1 VGSEIIIIIHC
12 DGRLLARDE
21 GMTYSMPLEVYLQS
35 AIVRGILGTSQDRLS
50 NYFILRE
57 GEEVF
62 SLREATLE
70 SLDRK
75 AHAVSPDEYVIYMQE
90 VFLIA
95 DLSPQFRS
103 DRTGLDHLYMRKEA
117 SKALLGVGPF
127 WLRGNIHLV
136 PGSALHDLLIAK
148 TRFIPV
154 TDATLVNRQDVGPRT
169 YLVNRTKIGFITAGA
184 DGLEEL

>member
-1 VGSEIIIIIHC
+1 MMT
-12 DGRLLARDE
+12 LDE

-35 AIVRGILGTSQDRLS
+35 AVVRGILMTNQDRPS

-57 GEEVF
+57 GDEVF
-62 SLREATLE
+62 SLKEATLE
-70 SLDRK
+70 GPNRK
-75 AHAVSPDEYVIYMQE
+75 PVAMSSDEYLIYMQE

-95 DLSPQFRS
+95 DLSPQLAS
-103 DRTGLDHLYMRKEA
+103 KRTGFEQLYVKKET

-136 PGSALHDLLIAK
+136 PGGVLHDLLMAK

-154 TDATLVNRQDVGPRT
+154 TDATLLDRPDLGPRT
-169 YLVNRTKIGFITAGA
+169 YLVNRTKVGFITAVEE
-184 DGLEEL
+184 GLEER

>member
-1 VGSEIIIIIHC
+1 MAL
-12 DGRLLARDE
+12 DQ

-35 AIVRGILGTSQDRLS
+35 AVVRGILGTNQDRLS

-57 GEEVF
+57 GDEVF

-70 SLDRK
+70 DPNQK
-75 AHAVSPDEYVIYMQE
+75 PVAVSSDEYLIYMQE

-103 DRTGLDHLYMRKEA
+103 ERSGLDHLYVKKEA

-127 WLRGNIHLV
+127 WLRGNIHLI
-136 PGSALHDLLIAK
+136 PGSAMHDLLMAK

-154 TDATLVNRQDVGPRT
+154 TDATVVGRQDVGPRT
-169 YLVNRTKIGFITAGA
+169 YLVNRTKIGFITAVGE
-184 DGLEEL
+184 GLEEL

>member
-1 VGSEIIIIIHC
+1 MA
-12 DGRLLARDE
+12 LDE

-35 AIVRGILGTSQDRLS
+35 AVVRGILGTNQDRLS
-50 NYFILRE
+50 NYLILRE
-57 GEEVF
+57 GDEVF

-70 SLDRK
+70 GPNRK
-75 AHAVSPDEYVIYMQE
+75 PVAVSSDEYLIYMQE

-103 DRTGLDHLYMRKEA
+103 EQSGLDHLYVKKES

-127 WLRGNIHLV
+127 WLRGNIHLI
-136 PGSALHDLLIAK
+136 PGSAMHDLLMAK

-154 TDATLVNRQDVGPRT
+154 TDATLVDRAEVGPRT
-169 YLVNRTKIGFITAGA
+169 YLVNRTKIGFITAVA
-184 DGLEEL
+184 EGLEEL

>member
-1 VGSEIIIIIHC
+1 MTL
-12 DGRLLARDE
+12 DQ

-35 AIVRGILGTSQDRLS
+35 AVVRGILGTNQDRLS

-57 GEEVF
+57 GDEVF

-70 SLDRK
+70 GPNRK
-75 AHAVSPDEYVIYMQE
+75 LVTVNSEEYLIYMQE

-103 DRTGLDHLYMRKEA
+103 ERSGLEHLYVKKEA
-117 SKALLGVGPF
+117 SKALLGIGPF
-127 WLRGNIHLV
+127 WLRGNIHLL
-136 PGSALHDLLIAK
+136 PGTALHDLLVAR

-154 TDATLVNRQDVGPRT
+154 TDATLVDRADVGPRT
-169 YLVNRTKIGFITAGA
+169 YLVNRTKIGFIAA
-184 DGLEEL
+184 VAEGLEEL